1 MSHAKFLTRCLQLAT
16 YANGRTAP
24 NPMVGAVIVHDGVI
38 IGEGYHQKA
47 GDPHAEV
54 MAINSVEDKSL

>member
-1 MSHAKFLTRCLQLAT
+1 
-16 YANGRTAP
+16 
-24 NPMVGAVIVHDGVI
+24 MVGAVIVHDGVI

-54 MAINSVEDKSL
+54 MAINSVEVVATATSLLMEKGSNI